1 MLNRTCR
8 TLTIALAAGA
18 LSLSGAGVAFAA
30 GGGSG
35 AAPTGPNPV
44 CTAPG
49 SPLASTP
56 ACAATPQPPGHSAL
70 AQAQVPVADAQP
82 PQGGEAPG
90 ATHPLCEGGNPLTG
104 SPVCPSK

>member
-1 MLNRTCR
+1 MLDRACR

-18 LSLSGAGVAFAA
+18 LSLAGGGVAFAA

-35 AAPTGPNPV
+35 TAPGGPNPL

-56 ACAATPQPPGHSAL
+56 ACSSTVQPPGHSAFNPG
-70 AQAQVPVADAQP
+70 QAGADAQP
-82 PQGGEAPG
+82 PQGGGAPG
-90 ATHPLCEGGNPLTG
+90 PTHPLCEGGDALTG